1 MSDLISTVDAVKLLQ
16 DEKLMDEVINQV
28 VDDPVIMADLAEDM
42 ADELSDLIE
51 DDPVFKQKL
60 MTAAMATTNFKKMI
74 LKSLVKELDD

>member
-60 MTAAMATTNFKKMI
+60 MTAAMATPNFKKMI